1 MDISKLAST
10 QHSLTQHITHLAIRI
25 NIYLKKMSQ
34 HLHGKIIEP
43 EQLLAFTVIHLDLAE
58 MLIKDGSLSSVV

>member
-1 MDISKLAST
+1 
-10 QHSLTQHITHLAIRI
+10 
-25 NIYLKKMSQ
+25 MSQ